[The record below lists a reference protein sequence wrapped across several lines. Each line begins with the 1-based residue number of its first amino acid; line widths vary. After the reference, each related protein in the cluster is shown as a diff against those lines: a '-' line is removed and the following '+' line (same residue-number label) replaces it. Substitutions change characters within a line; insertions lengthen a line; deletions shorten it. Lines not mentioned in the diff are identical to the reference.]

1 MAGRFGNRFEGR
13 AAVITGGA
21 SGIGRAAVL
30 RFLSEGARVTF
41 ADLNDA
47 NAEETLALARA
58 AGHGERIAYVRAD
71 VTDEG
76 AVRDCFEGAAAR
88 WGRLDIAFLNA
99 GVGGAIG
106 PIAETTVEEWD
117 TTFAFLVRSVF
128 LGAKFA
134 APAMRANPG
143 GPDGGRVGGPDSG
156 LRGGPGGGAIVAT
169 GSVAGLSGGGGP
181 HAYSA
186 AKAAVINLVRSL
198 ALELAMYRIRVNGVA
213 PGLIDTPL
221 AHGGDPSRLPDM
233 SQRQPWPDRGQ
244 PEDIAAA
251 AAFLASDDARFI
263 TGETI
268 AVDGGVMANGSNIW
282 GLGEN
287 CRFLQKS
294 GLNRGTTGL
303 ENVVRDLGEA
313 P

>member
-1 MAGRFGNRFEGR
+1 MAGSYGSRFGERFGGR
-13 AAVITGGA
+13 AAVVTGGA
-21 SGIGRAAVL
+21 SGIGRAAAM
-30 RFLSEGARVTF
+30 RFLDEGARVTF

-58 AGHGERIAYVRAD
+58 AGHGDRIAYVRAD
-71 VTDEG
+71 VTDEA
-76 AVRDCFEGAAAR
+76 AVKACFEGAAAR
-88 WGRLDIAFLNA
+88 WGRLDVAFLNA

-106 PIAETTVEEWD
+106 PVTETTVAEWD
-117 TTFAFLVRSVF
+117 TSFAFLVRSVF
-128 LGAKFA
+128 LGAKHA
-134 APAMRANPG
+134 VPAMRANPAG
-143 GPDGGRVGGPDSG
+143 SDDGPDGRSG
-156 LRGGPGGGAIVAT
+156 DVPAGGAIVAT

-198 ALELAMYRIRVNGVA
+198 ALELASWRIRVNGVA

-233 SQRQPWPDRGQ
+233 SERQPWPDRGR

-268 AVDGGVMANGSNIW
+268 TVDGGVMANSSNIW

-287 CRFLQKS
+287 CRFLQKA
-294 GLNRGTTGL
+294 GLNKGTTGL
-303 ENVVRDLGEA
+303 ENIVRELGEA

>member
-1 MAGRFGNRFEGR
+1 MADRPGSRFEGR
-13 AAVITGGA
+13 AAVVTGGA

-30 RFLSEGARVTF
+30 RFLEEGASVAF

-58 AGHGERIAYVRAD
+58 AGQGGRVAYVRAD
-71 VTDEG
+71 VTDED
-76 AVRDCFEGAAAR
+76 AVRGCFEGTAAR

-106 PIAETTVEEWD
+106 PVTETTVEEWD
-117 TTFAFLVRSVF
+117 TSFAFLVRSVF
-128 LGAKFA
+128 LGAKHA
-134 APAMRANPG
+134 VPAMRANPAGRGG
-143 GPDGGRVGGPDSG
+143 GPA
-156 LRGGPGGGAIVAT
+156 GGAIVAT

-198 ALELAMYRIRVNGVA
+198 ALELASYRIRVNGVA

-233 SQRQPWPDRGQ
+233 RERQPWPDRGR

-268 AVDGGVMANGSNIW
+268 TVDGGVMANSSNIW

-287 CRFLQKS
+287 CRFLQKA
-294 GLNRGTTGL
+294 GLNKGTTGL
-303 ENVVRDLGEA
+303 ENVVRELGEA